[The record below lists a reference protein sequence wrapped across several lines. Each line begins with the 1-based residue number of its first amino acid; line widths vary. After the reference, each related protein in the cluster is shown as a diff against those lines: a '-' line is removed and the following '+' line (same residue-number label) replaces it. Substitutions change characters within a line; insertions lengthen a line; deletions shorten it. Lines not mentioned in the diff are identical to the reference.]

1 MSVLT
6 NLQYIFS
13 FNFFHPQLSNFA
25 MQHMIIMGG
34 TNDNTNSKESI
45 THSGGQAKY
54 VASGCQQDMQEK
66 SGISSAMQALN
77 LQKTKV
83 SGQDVL
89 HSNSASAGVAV
100 I

>member
-1 MSVLT
+1 
-6 NLQYIFS
+6 
-13 FNFFHPQLSNFA
+13 
-25 MQHMIIMGG
+25 MIILGG
-34 TNDNTNSKESI
+34 TKDNTNSKESI
-45 THSGGQAKY
+45 THSGQAKN
-54 VASGCQQDMQEK
+54 VASGWQQEMQEN
-66 SGISSAMQALN
+66 SGISSAMQAHD

>member
-1 MSVLT
+1 
-6 NLQYIFS
+6 
-13 FNFFHPQLSNFA
+13 
-25 MQHMIIMGG
+25 
-34 TNDNTNSKESI
+34 
-45 THSGGQAKY
+45 
-54 VASGCQQDMQEK
+54 VASGWQQEMQEN
-66 SGISSAMQALN
+66 SGISSAMQAHD